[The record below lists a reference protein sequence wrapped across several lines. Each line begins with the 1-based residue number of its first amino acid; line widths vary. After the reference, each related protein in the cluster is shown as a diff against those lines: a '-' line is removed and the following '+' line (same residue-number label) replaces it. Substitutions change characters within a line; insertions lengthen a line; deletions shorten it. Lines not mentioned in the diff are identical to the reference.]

1 MFKQWSDCAQWY
13 LLNWSGFFNHRQQ
26 LLKNLQFMV
35 SSSNFI
41 NIKLSSFFSDV
52 NNTKTIADHW
62 DEESLAPFI
71 VPDFRYC
78 CISFTS
84 EWSPSSFRQ
93 WNRLMDFS
101 GESMVL
107 IFFLIYTIVSSLLS
121 DLILDSFISS
131 CRRIWWDFTDRPR
144 RNRRK
149 RSRCPFLLCRASFKA
164 IWCTSDNKTR
174 FDELSWKLSLT
185 LAHKLSL
192 VICSNTFLLLF
203 VQERCTYRA
212 ARCSWTLRWTKQ
224 KTFPWYKPNSS
235 LKIWVHNPEYTDASV
250 TSMPHSLR
258 SSS

>member
-1 MFKQWSDCAQWY
+1 MFFISKVIVLSDTYWTLITGSRYWRTFCFSA
-13 LLNWSGFFNHRQQ
+13 LLFSPTN
-26 LLKNLQFMV
+26 LLISNI
-35 SSSNFI
+35 SS
-41 NIKLSSFFSDV
+41 LFSDV
-52 NNTKTIADHW
+52 NNTKTTADHW
-62 DEESLAPFI
+62 DEESLVSFI

-107 IFFLIYTIVSSLLS
+107 IFSLMYSTVFSLLS
-121 DLILDSFISS
+121 DLLVVCFIIRCRIIRLDS
-131 CRRIWWDFTDRPR
+131 TDKPR

-149 RSRCPFLLCRASFKA
+149 RSRCPFLLCRASSTA
-164 IWCTSDNKTR
+164 LWCSSDNKTCWNQS
-174 FDELSWKLSLT
+174 FT
-185 LAHKLSL
+185 LDHQLCIL
-192 VICSNTFLLLF
+192 IGSNKFLLLF
-203 VQERCTYRA
+203 IKERCTYRA
-212 ARCSWTLRWTKQ
+212 ARCSWMLRWTKQ

-250 TSMPHSLR
+250 TPMPHSFR